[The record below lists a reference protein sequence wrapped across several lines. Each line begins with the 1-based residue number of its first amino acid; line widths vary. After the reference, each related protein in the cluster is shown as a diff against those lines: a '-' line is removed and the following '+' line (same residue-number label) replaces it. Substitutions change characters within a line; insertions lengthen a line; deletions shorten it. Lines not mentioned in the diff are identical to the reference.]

1 MTTSSNPEDRN
12 EFHLT
17 IGGMMALT
25 TEEMAR
31 VERTHARWRAS
42 PAATR
47 LEQAVL
53 MHERVITGKS
63 TPRQR
68 QVDAWLAY
76 LMLTDA
82 PWDEVLGPKAHEV
95 RRYASPALM
104 RQIANGIPCKLVRP
118 DRRKRMTTTYFDE
131 HGGRETVRGEVHH

>member
-1 MTTSSNPEDRN
+1 MTSSKEERN

-25 TEEMAR
+25 SDEMVHVDR
-31 VERTHARWRAS
+31 SISQWRAS
-42 PAATR
+42 PASRR

-53 MHERVITGKS
+53 MHERVITGRS

-68 QVDAWLAY
+68 QVDAWLAF

-82 PWDEVLGPKAHEV
+82 PWDEVLGERADEV
-95 RRYASPALM
+95 RRYTAPELM
-104 RQIANGIPCKLVRP
+104 RKIAYGIPCQLVRP
-118 DRRKRMTTTYFDE
+118 DRRKRMTRTYFDD
-131 HGGRETVRGEVHH
+131 HGGREIVREEAKH